1 MFGRVCCPSGYPA
14 LLIYGFS
21 VAREGQAY
29 VSILESLYSL
39 NMNLTVRPLLILIT
53 SIALSGCGA
62 DREPIQVN
70 KWRIDTGS
78 NLTQSIK
85 VLHISDIH
93 YQEDAGPAVM
103 TELAKIAGATRPDII
118 ALTGDFTGEDLPTTD
133 RIRPVIIDSL
143 ERLSESLR
151 AYVTLG
157 NHETYTDPNRWI
169 RSFSD
174 SSMRFIEGQSEI
186 INIRGVQLCV
196 RGLGDAFTGNYR
208 HVPFDQDCTGIKL
221 TLTHAPDAVQSEP
234 ESGVYLAGHT
244 HCGQIR
250 LPLIGAPW
258 MPTEASEE
266 YQCGYGSDG
275 DKQWITSSGVGTTFI
290 NVRMGTTASV
300 ELIELY

>member
-1 MFGRVCCPSGYPA
+1 VYA
-14 LLIYGFS
+14 Y
-21 VAREGQAY
+21 ARSRY
-29 VSILESLYSL
+29 SSL
-39 NMNLTVRPLLILIT
+39 MNLIRPLLILIT

-70 KWRIDTGS
+70 NWRIDTDH
-78 NLTQSIK
+78 NLTQPIK
-85 VLHISDIH
+85 ILHISDIH
-93 YQEDAGPAVM
+93 YEEDTGPEVM
-103 TELAKIAGATRPDII
+103 AELAKIAGATKPDII
-118 ALTGDFTGEDLPTTD
+118 ALTGDYTGENSVVTD
-133 RIRPVIIDSL
+133 RIRPVIIDGL
-143 ERLSESLR
+143 ERLSEGRR

-157 NHETYTDPNRWI
+157 NHSVYTNPNRWI

-208 HVPFDQDCTGIKL
+208 HVPFNQDCTGIKL
-221 TLTHAPDAVQSEP
+221 TLTHDPYAVQSDP

-244 HCGQIR
+244 HCGQIS

-258 MPTEASEE
+258 MPTKASEE
-266 YQCGYGSDG
+266 YLCGYGSDG
-275 DKQWITSSGVGTTFI
+275 DKSWITSSGVGTTFVD
-290 NVRMGTTASV
+290 VRIGTKASV